1 MVLGCFIC
9 KKERTF
15 SSSENECEGR
25 GKSAEINRRAT
36 LAATEVGLARN
47 SLCDLLTILETAPLV
62 EAPSYNRHIATL
74 SSLSQ
79 ETSKNQKKKVA
90 ACLRQRAMDK
100 DLTIREND
108 HVDVAV
114 PYDGTWGGGS
124 DTDRYR
130 GDCLTQKVYQN
141 HVNSLSIERVG
152 SSVFSARGTLIA
164 FRDSKNEQQGLY
176 FLLLFELT
184 YTTSLT

>member
-1 MVLGCFIC
+1 MPTSKGHGQG
-9 KKERTF
+9 
-15 SSSENECEGR
+15 SDHR
-25 GKSAEINRRAT
+25 GKS
-36 LAATEVGLARN
+36 
-47 SLCDLLTILETAPLV
+47 LCGRGSALPWNMAQTRL
-62 EAPSYNRHIATL
+62 HIE
-74 SSLSQ
+74 S
-79 ETSKNQKKKVA
+79 
-90 ACLRQRAMDK
+90 
-100 DLTIREND
+100 
-108 HVDVAV
+108 
-114 PYDGTWGGGS
+114 WGGGS

-184 YTTSLT
+184 YNLFDLNFIVHVYTMFQNNPVLQLSALVFIVHVYIFLTCLSFQSCLRTHCI